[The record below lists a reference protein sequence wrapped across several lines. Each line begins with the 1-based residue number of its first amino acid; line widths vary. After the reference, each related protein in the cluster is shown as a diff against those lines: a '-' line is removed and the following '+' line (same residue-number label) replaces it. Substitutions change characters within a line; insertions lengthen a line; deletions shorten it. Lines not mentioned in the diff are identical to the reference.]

1 MVWKLRKSH
10 CSMLLF
16 TFTSR
21 SLNIGTQHQQTK
33 PTTIQKLPGQ
43 YTRRNNRKPT
53 LACARLGEKNVL
65 SRLFIDLFVYSIDI
79 FLFPFI
85 YKLVVESSFIKTF
98 LVRERLNIK
107 KDTSKVWS
115 GICKPSVMLS
125 MVNKYQQSPWLC
137 LPKVYA
143 PPPGKWN
150 KTIQYYAFHREILQ
164 SVIMIKLCKYR
175 IDL

>member
-1 MVWKLRKSH
+1 MYRRGWFGSSAKVTVLCC
-10 CSMLLF
+10 CSLSLHGHW
-16 TFTSR
+16 TLALSINRRSR
-21 SLNIGTQHQQTK
+21 QQFK
-33 PTTIQKLPGQ
+33 
-43 YTRRNNRKPT
+43 NNRTPT
-53 LACARLGEKNVL
+53 LPCARLGEKNVL